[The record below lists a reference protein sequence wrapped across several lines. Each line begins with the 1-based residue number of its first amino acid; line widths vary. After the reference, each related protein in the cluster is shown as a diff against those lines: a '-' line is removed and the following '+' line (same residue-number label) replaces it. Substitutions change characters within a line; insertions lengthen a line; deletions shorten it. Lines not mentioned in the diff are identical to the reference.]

1 MEIRLHRHL
10 VWTVVDA
17 TVWQPSV
24 PQFSAPASLEV
35 GRNTRDV
42 SDGSRVD
49 NCQNVARDPY
59 EEAPCWRPEVVLRD
73 THTHTHSACR
83 R

>member
-1 MEIRLHRHL
+1 MHL

-24 PQFSAPASLEV
+24 PQFSAPASLKV

-42 SDGSRVD
+42 SHDSGME
-49 NCQNVARDPY
+49 ARPK
-59 EEAPCWRPEVVLRD
+59 CVVGLGD
-73 THTHTHSACR
+73 EF
-83 R
+83 